1 MHWAKVYKL
10 RAISLRLFNVFGTR
24 SRTSGA
30 YGAVFGVF
38 LAQKINNKPLTVVG
52 DGNQSR
58 DFTYVTDV
66 VNATILLKSF

>member
-30 YGAVFGVF
+30 RQIWCISCA
-38 LAQKINNKPLTVVG
+38 KDK
-52 DGNQSR
+52 
-58 DFTYVTDV
+58 
-66 VNATILLKSF
+66 